1 MRYPRTPRP
10 LAVLGAAALLLT
22 ACGGRDAAGEG
33 GGSDPGIT
41 DAAVKLGTSF
51 PLSGPA
57 SSYAPLA
64 RAMQACFK
72 DVNAGGGVK
81 MGDGKTR
88 TVEFTVLDDGYQPDR
103 TLENARRL
111 ITQEKV
117 FALFGVVGTA
127 TNGAIVE
134 YVNGQKVPHVFLPTG
149 AAKWGTST
157 GKWPWTIGWLPAYST
172 ESAIFAE
179 YLKKEKPNAEV
190 AILYQNDDAGKDYL
204 KGFEAAAKGSGI
216 TIVDKQ
222 SYQVTDPSVGSQMA
236 NLASSKADVL
246 LSLSVPKFTAQA
258 IREKNDL
265 GWDPLHMVASVGSSI
280 EAALKPAG
288 LDASKGMVTA
298 SFMKDPSSAQWKDS
312 PEIKEY
318 VAAAEKYGDFNV
330 MGNFGV
336 QGFAMC
342 QTMLAA
348 LEKAEDPTR
357 AALMDAIREMEFT
370 SPLFLAGVKIDTI
383 GPEDDFPIEAMRMVR
398 FNGERYEPLGEVID
412 YENKTPA

>member
-1 MRYPRTPRP
+1 MRYPTSPRP
-10 LAVLGAAALLLT
+10 LAVLTAAALLLT
-22 ACGGRDAAGEG
+22 ACGGRGSAGG
-33 GGSDPGIT
+33 DGATDPGIT
-41 DAAVKLGTSF
+41 DETVKLGTSF

-64 RAMQACFK
+64 RSMQACFK
-72 DVNAGGGVK
+72 DANAGGGVQ

-111 ITQEKV
+111 VTQEKV

-127 TNGAIVE
+127 TNGAIVD
-134 YVNGQKVPHVFLPTG
+134 YVNQQEVPHVFLPTG

-157 GKWPWTIGWLPAYST
+157 DKWPWTIGWLPAYRT
-172 ESAIFAE
+172 EAAIFAE
-179 YLKKEKPNAEV
+179 YLKKEKPNAKV

-204 KGFEAAAKGSGI
+204 KGFEEAAKGSGLEI
-216 TIVDKQ
+216 AAKQ
-222 SYQVTDPSVGSQMA
+222 SYQVTDPSVDSQMA
-236 NLASSKADVL
+236 NLAASEADVL

-258 IREKNDL
+258 IRKKHDL

-288 LDASKGMVTA
+288 LDASEGMVTA
-298 SFMKDPSSAQWKDS
+298 SFMKDPSSSQWKNT

-318 VAAAEKYGDFNV
+318 VTAAEKYGDFNA

-348 LEKAEDPTR
+348 LEKTEEPTR
-357 AALMDAIREMEFT
+357 KALMNAVREMEFT
-370 SPLFLAGVKIDTI
+370 SPLFLSGVKIDTI
-383 GPEDDFPIEAMRMVR
+383 GPDDSFPIEAMRMVR
-398 FNGERYEPLGEVID
+398 FNGDRYEPLGEVID